1 MAAVPPVAAE
11 AAAVLPLGKTSV
23 NLYNI
28 NMKKVK
34 KPAPVLN
41 RRAHYDYNLSDK
53 VEVGMVLTGS
63 QVRLIRDRHAQ
74 LKGTYVT
81 IRNHEL
87 WLLGLTLGSDTSENI
102 KLLATKSQIA
112 AFERAKVE
120 GSTIVPVEL
129 KPAKRYIKLIIAV
142 GKGKKAY
149 DKRQTIKN
157 RDLDR
162 ESRRLKY

>member
-1 MAAVPPVAAE
+1 
-11 AAAVLPLGKTSV
+11 
-23 NLYNI
+23 
-28 NMKKVK
+28 MKKVK
-34 KPAPVLN
+34 KPAAVVN

-53 VEVGMVLTGS
+53 IETGMVLTGA

-87 WLLGLTLGSDTSENI
+87 WLLNLTLGSETSENI
-102 KLLATKSQIA
+102 KLLATKKQIA
-112 AFERAKVE
+112 ALERAKVD

-129 KPAKRYIKLIIAV
+129 HPGKRHIKLTIAV
-142 GKGKKAY
+142 GEGKKKY
-149 DKRQTIKN
+149 DKRQTIKA

-162 ESRRLKY
+162 ERARY

>member
-1 MAAVPPVAAE
+1 MVAE
-11 AAAVLPLGKTSV
+11 AAVVLPLGKTSV
-23 NLYNI
+23 SLYNI

-53 VEVGMVLTGS
+53 VEVGMVLTGP
-63 QVRLIRDRHAQ
+63 QVRLIRDRHVQ

-112 AFERAKVE
+112 ALKSKAQLSFQSNSSRPSAISSSSSPSVKVKRPTISARPSKIAT
-120 GSTIVPVEL
+120 ST
-129 KPAKRYIKLIIAV
+129 ANHAV
-142 GKGKKAY
+142 
-149 DKRQTIKN
+149 
-157 RDLDR
+157 
-162 ESRRLKY
+162 

>member
-1 MAAVPPVAAE
+1 
-11 AAAVLPLGKTSV
+11 
-23 NLYNI
+23 
-28 NMKKVK
+28 MKKVK
-34 KPAPVLN
+34 KPAAVVN

-53 VEVGMVLTGS
+53 LEVGMVLTGQ

-87 WLLGLTLGSDTSENI
+87 WLLNLTLGSETSENI
-102 KLLATKSQIA
+102 KLLATKKQISA
-112 AFERAKVE
+112 LERAKVD

-129 KPAKRYIKLIIAV
+129 HPGKRHIKLTIAV
-142 GKGKKAY
+142 GQGKKKY

-162 ESRRLKY
+162 EHARY

>member
-1 MAAVPPVAAE
+1 M
-11 AAAVLPLGKTSV
+11 
-23 NLYNI
+23 
-28 NMKKVK
+28 
-34 KPAPVLN
+34 N

-53 VEVGMVLTGS
+53 LDVGMVLTGP

-87 WLLGLTLGSDTSENI
+87 FLLGLTLGTDTAENI
-102 KLLATKSQIA
+102 KLLATKKQIVA
-112 AFERAKVE
+112 LERAKVD

-129 KPAKRYIKLIIAV
+129 HPFKRHIKLTIAV
-142 GKGKKAY
+142 GEGKKKY
-149 DKRQTIKN
+149 DKRQTIKA

-162 ESRRLKY
+162 ERQRY

>member
-1 MAAVPPVAAE
+1 
-11 AAAVLPLGKTSV
+11 
-23 NLYNI
+23 
-28 NMKKVK
+28 MKKVK
-34 KPAPVLN
+34 KPAAVVN

-53 VEVGMVLTGS
+53 IEVGMVLTGA

-87 WLLGLTLGSDTSENI
+87 WLLGLTLGSDTAENI
-102 KLLATKSQIA
+102 KLLATKKQISA
-112 AFERAKVE
+112 LERAKVD

-129 KPAKRYIKLIIAV
+129 HPGKRHIKLTIAV
-142 GKGKKAY
+142 GEGKKKY
-149 DKRQTIKN
+149 DKRQTIKA

-162 ESRRLKY
+162 ERSRY

>member
-1 MAAVPPVAAE
+1 
-11 AAAVLPLGKTSV
+11 
-23 NLYNI
+23 
-28 NMKKVK
+28 MKKVK
-34 KPAPVLN
+34 KPAPVVN

-53 VEVGMVLTGS
+53 LDVGMVLTGP

-87 WLLGLTLGSDTSENI
+87 FLLGLTLGTDTAENI
-102 KLLATKSQIA
+102 KLLATKKQIVA
-112 AFERAKVE
+112 LERAKVD

-129 KPAKRYIKLIIAV
+129 HPFKRHIKLTIAV
-142 GKGKKAY
+142 GEGKKKY
-149 DKRQTIKN
+149 DKRQTIKA

-162 ESRRLKY
+162 ERQRY

>member
-1 MAAVPPVAAE
+1 
-11 AAAVLPLGKTSV
+11 
-23 NLYNI
+23 
-28 NMKKVK
+28 MKKVK
-34 KPAPVLN
+34 KPAAVVN

-53 VEVGMVLTGS
+53 IEVGMVLTGA

-87 WLLGLTLGSDTSENI
+87 WLLGLTLGSDTAENI
-102 KLLATKSQIA
+102 KLLATKKQISSL
-112 AFERAKVE
+112 ERAKVD

-129 KPAKRYIKLIIAV
+129 HPSKRHIKLTIAV
-142 GKGKKAY
+142 GEGKKKY
-149 DKRQTIKN
+149 DKRQTIKA

-162 ESRRLKY
+162 ERTRYLFAINL

>member
-1 MAAVPPVAAE
+1 
-11 AAAVLPLGKTSV
+11 
-23 NLYNI
+23 
-28 NMKKVK
+28 MKKVK
-34 KPAPVLN
+34 KPAAVVN

-53 VEVGMVLTGS
+53 IEVGMVLTGA

-87 WLLGLTLGSDTSENI
+87 WLLGLTLGSDTAENI
-102 KLLATKSQIA
+102 KLLATKKQISSL
-112 AFERAKVE
+112 ERAKVD

-129 KPAKRYIKLIIAV
+129 HPGKRHIKLTIAV
-142 GKGKKAY
+142 GEGKKKY
-149 DKRQTIKN
+149 DKRQTIKA

-162 ESRRLKY
+162 ERARY

>member
-1 MAAVPPVAAE
+1 
-11 AAAVLPLGKTSV
+11 
-23 NLYNI
+23 
-28 NMKKVK
+28 MKKVK
-34 KPAPVLN
+34 KPATVVN

-53 VEVGMVLTGS
+53 IEVGMVLTGA

-87 WLLGLTLGSDTSENI
+87 WLLGLTLGSDTAENI
-102 KLLATKSQIA
+102 KLLATKKQISSL
-112 AFERAKVE
+112 ERAKVD

-129 KPAKRYIKLIIAV
+129 HPSKRHIKLTIAV
-142 GKGKKAY
+142 GEGKKKY
-149 DKRQTIKN
+149 DKRQTIKA

-162 ESRRLKY
+162 ERTRY